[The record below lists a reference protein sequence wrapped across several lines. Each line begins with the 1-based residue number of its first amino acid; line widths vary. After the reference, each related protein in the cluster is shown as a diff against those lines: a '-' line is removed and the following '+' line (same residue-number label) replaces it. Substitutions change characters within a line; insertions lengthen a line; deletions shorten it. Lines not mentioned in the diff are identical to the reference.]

1 MGLPSLRRANALKQ
15 TFVVPADGVGS
26 KPHELIL
33 GAPVRAVSTGYTVYR
48 AAMSPKQFKN
58 APWLKETLLEA
69 ARRPQGRFYAAENRH
84 IVLVVSPRLISFALT
99 LPDEGWDTSS
109 ESWSSTITS
118 VDWISRI
125 PDKESIDPR
134 AGDSAHS
141 FIPTSM
147 NGGTMALEDAMSL
160 AECLRLGGANGYKKA
175 VKVHKL
181 LRFYTKGKWLW
192 THNAERYATDNFHR
206 AKDHLEIGTPFSN
219 TNLPPGHK
227 PESWT
232 LTEQMEKE
240 KAGLVEDLTSN
251 GDWSL

>member
-15 TFVVPADGVGS
+15 TFVVPADGIGS

-69 ARRPQGRFYAAENRH
+69 ARRPQGRFYAAENQH

-99 LPDEGWDTSS
+99 LPD
-109 ESWSSTITS
+109 
-118 VDWISRI
+118 
-125 PDKESIDPR
+125 

-192 THNAERYATDNFHR
+192 THNAERYATDNFYR